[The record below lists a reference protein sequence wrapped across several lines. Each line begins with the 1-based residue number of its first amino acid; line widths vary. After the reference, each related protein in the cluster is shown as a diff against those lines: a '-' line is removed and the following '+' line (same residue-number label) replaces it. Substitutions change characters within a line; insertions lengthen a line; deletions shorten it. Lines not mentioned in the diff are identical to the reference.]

1 MGKPSEKTLQACND
15 PFVREPL
22 LAGAD
27 LNDFCTG
34 CLTSTAHEAC
44 TGKSGM
50 MHGQGF
56 SVECVCGC
64 PTASAK
70 RNGEE
75 TNG

>member
-1 MGKPSEKTLQACND
+1 MGKPSSKTIQDCKD

-34 CLTSTAHEAC
+34 CLTNTAHEAC

-50 MHGQGF
+50 VAGQGF
-56 SVECVCGC
+56 SVKCVCDC
-64 PTASAK
+64 PTAKAK
-70 RNGEE
+70 READNG
-75 TNG
+75 